1 MVDLKRLLV
10 PTVTGA
16 LGAKLS
22 LMAQQKEKEDTAI
35 QEAEGVTDA
44 LVEDTIVTARNDLNN
59 QIIITL

>member
-35 QEAEGVTDA
+35 QEA
-44 LVEDTIVTARNDLNN
+44 
-59 QIIITL
+59 